1 MSALL
6 GKPACAASQKGGYL
20 LQLRERLLRPFEAL
34 RRELFTPSPLGFA
47 QNTIN
52 GVSQLA
58 RAGVA
63 NERSLHERVVEGRRE
78 EGEKGYIQ
86 GLGDLLL
93 EVGPD
98 KQVGVRLL
106 DAGGDGLGVVLDERL
121 IGKGVG
127 VEKEV
132 LLQVLKVRAC
142 PRYLQADL
150 AGQSVTEARR
160 VGEVAEEGHVPSS
173 QVLRHGQP
181 SVPRQLRRAGELRP
195 HGTLHPLRVQGA
207 QLAGSPQDRP
217 CTHGTD
223 RGCRHVACGT
233 RPGGTATPTRQLP
246 GRGRRSPMLG
256 GGDSGPL
263 SKPPAG
269 SGRSHRS
276 R

>member
-1 MSALL
+1 MGALL

-20 LQLRERLLRPFEAL
+20 LQLRERLLRPFEAP

-52 GVSQLA
+52 GVGQLA

-86 GLGDLLL
+86 GLGD
-93 EVGPD
+93 
-98 KQVGVRLL
+98 LL

-142 PRYLQADL
+142 PRHLQADL

-181 SVPRQLRRAGELRP
+181 SVPRQLRRAG
-195 HGTLHPLRVQGA
+195 
-207 QLAGSPQDRP
+207 
-217 CTHGTD
+217 
-223 RGCRHVACGT
+223 
-233 RPGGTATPTRQLP
+233 
-246 GRGRRSPMLG
+246 
-256 GGDSGPL
+256 
-263 SKPPAG
+263 
-269 SGRSHRS
+269 
-276 R
+276 